1 MKKMSEK
8 SKGIWQLA
16 GILAILA
23 AFAVWIVLS
32 FIYEFDFQPQHI
44 KRGLDLNGGVSIT
57 YEVADSKNVT
67 DSMMEDALKNFQ
79 KRAEAFSTESNVYR
93 EGQYRVNI
101 DIPGAKDAQAVLEKL
116 GKAGKIYFIYAQD
129 RNGTA
134 NVVESNGIFLLARSM
149 EDIIADNGVVIDG
162 SMVEDAQ
169 ADYYNDNAA
178 VSSQQVVIRLDLKS
192 DGAQAF
198 GDATGWCLTQGG
210 MANRIA
216 IVYDNEILSCPGVSA
231 KISDGKAIITGNKSL
246 DEAKELATFI
256 RIGAL
261 PFDVKPIR
269 SNIVGATLG
278 SKALSTSLLAGL
290 IGFGLVCLF
299 MIVIYRIPGLA
310 ASISLIFYTGIM
322 LVLMKLFDV
331 TLTLPGIA
339 GIILSIGMAVDANV
353 IIFTRIREEI
363 ATGKT
368 VRSSMKLGYN
378 KATSAI
384 VDGNV
389 TTLIAAIVLYA
400 FGSGMIKGF
409 AITLGLGILVSMFSG
424 LIITKWIMNCVYNL
438 GIRDSVFYGK
448 EVHSKKLNVVKHWKV
463 YSCISGAL
471 IVLGI
476 VMLFVNKGAKG
487 DALNFGLD
495 FVGGSSVQVN
505 FDGAVPN
512 NTDVEVLV
520 KSSINENC
528 SVSEVKGENAL
539 IIKTKAFLDD
549 ESKLSVLK
557 QALMDKYGVAAD
569 SIETET
575 ISGTISGEMKR
586 DALIAVII
594 ATICMLLYILI
605 RFHNVAFA
613 VSAVIALVHDVLVV
627 FALYSVC
634 RITVDTSFI
643 AVMLTLVGY
652 SINATIV
659 IFDRIR
665 EQMKL
670 MTPKTQLIDVV
681 NESISDTFTRS
692 INTTITTLL
701 TVVMLIIL
709 GVDSVRIFA
718 IPLAVGLVCG
728 AYSSICIT
736 GTLWYGMKSKFGK
749 KAN

>member
-424 LIITKWIMNCVYNL
+424 LIITKWIMNCFYNL

-448 EVHSKKLNVVKHWKV
+448 EVHSRKLNVVKHWKV

-736 GTLWYGMKSKFGK
+736 GTLWYGMKTKFGK

>member
-57 YEVADSKNVT
+57 YEVADTKNVT

-424 LIITKWIMNCVYNL
+424 LIITKWIMNCFYNL

-448 EVHSKKLNVVKHWKV
+448 EVQSRKLNVVKHWKV

-736 GTLWYGMKSKFGK
+736 GTLWYGMKTKFGK